1 MIEHGRDMF
10 PTPQT
15 VSQFSEID
23 RLLVNPVI
31 DAPFTAR
38 DKAALDAK
46 RQFHRLGQ
54 IAVLMIAGS
63 AIFTVADALLPN
75 FVPDSFVLRLIVVSV
90 AGIGILLQL
99 YLIATG
105 QKQKWLLN
113 RYAAERLRS
122 IKFQAYK
129 LAGSVETADALP
141 AALDTFFKRSIAALE
156 NELNGGIAVLRTFN
170 AAHALIDVAAPK
182 KPANSALNEAALEA
196 YTELRMQY
204 QSRFA
209 QSEIERFTSRRRLFN
224 STQDMVYLAAA
235 FFTFLALGAKLI
247 EPFGPNIAT
256 GGMEFLAVSFFII
269 GATEAIL
276 DHALLEEQSQSRYE
290 QYARDID
297 ALIQNSK
304 NRRRALPD
312 LVDDME
318 SLSLEELGHFCS
330 AAQKISYR
338 F

>member
-129 LAGSVETADALP
+129 LAGSVET
-141 AALDTFFKRSIAALE
+141 T
-156 NELNGGIAVLRTFN
+156 
-170 AAHALIDVAAPK
+170 
-182 KPANSALNEAALEA
+182 
-196 YTELRMQY
+196 
-204 QSRFA
+204 
-209 QSEIERFTSRRRLFN
+209 
-224 STQDMVYLAAA
+224 
-235 FFTFLALGAKLI
+235 
-247 EPFGPNIAT
+247 
-256 GGMEFLAVSFFII
+256 
-269 GATEAIL
+269 
-276 DHALLEEQSQSRYE
+276 
-290 QYARDID
+290 
-297 ALIQNSK
+297 
-304 NRRRALPD
+304 
-312 LVDDME
+312 
-318 SLSLEELGHFCS
+318 
-330 AAQKISYR
+330 
-338 F
+338 